1 MATSDMRFFDAVN
14 TRRSVRQFTPE
25 PVPLDVLEAIVQAGL
40 ESPTGCNAQLRQ
52 YVIVTDPA
60 VMDQLRSISKAIDG
74 APAAIV
80 QLIEPK
86 CTPWGD
92 YHLQDA
98 AASIQ
103 SMLLAAV
110 ALGYASCWI
119 EGQVRRSHDQI
130 RGMLNVPATLA
141 VSAILPIGKAAQQ
154 PRRPEKATLAQSAHY
169 NMYGKQEP

>member
-1 MATSDMRFFDAVN
+1 MRFFEVINA
-14 TRRSVRQFTPE
+14 RRSIRQFTAE
-25 PVPLDVLEAIVQAGL
+25 CVPVEVLEAIVQAGL

-52 YVIVTDPA
+52 YIIVTDPA
-60 VMDQLRSISKAIDG
+60 VMDRLRTVSKAMDG

-86 CTPWGD
+86 PTQWGD
-92 YHLQDA
+92 FHLQDA

-119 EGQVRRSHDQI
+119 EGQVRRSHEEI
-130 RGMLNVPATLA
+130 RRMLGVPDTLH
-141 VSAILPIGKAAQQ
+141 VSAILPIGRAAQQ
-154 PRRPEKATLAQSAHY
+154 PRRPEKATLAQTTYYDS
-169 NMYGKQEP
+169 YGRKKA